1 MSSQF
6 IGMMRPEQRQ
16 AFEAMKGVIA
26 DKKKLDICYHIT
38 GATGSGKTHSML
50 LSLASLAMAGRT
62 IIVQSPNVEVLT
74 ELHEKFKDLIHD
86 VKNEYNIS
94 YSKEKGQQNTKEWL
108 ERQAWRMNPYKKNVL
123 FVTMQSLNIYCD
135 GLGRK
140 AANKFFK
147 ETLKVDLMFGDEA
160 HRWGIVIGNELLDRG
175 YNFNKGREDEFEAA
189 WLRTVLVA
197 FDGIPK
203 FAATATM
210 TNSQIS
216 KKITFNYKQ
225 EKHVFKN
232 SILFNL
238 TVAEENKM
246 PMLISATHG
255 EYMSP
260 QISENVSA
268 EQYYNMAVKYEQM
281 HCIENSVKQVVE
293 AACKTINEYAKIR
306 EDMIR
311 DCPELLTA
319 AYANPEL
326 FPRPKAIISFKNRE
340 DAEFIKAMEGV
351 ANEHGI
357 KVAYSMPSSEGIDH
371 DNELEDFRDTHS
383 EFDILFTK
391 TLANEGIN
399 IPHLICVGI
408 AKSNNIKNEVEGSV
422 LQLIGRIVRA
432 YFLGLKELQ
441 KKLKRKLTKKELR
454 YYYLFSSPVV
464 HSVNS
469 KTNSNGI
476 ERASMADTFSKQNN
490 AIVRL
495 DTPFPLMKAVSEP
508 YDYYAEFQKARDK
521 MIDDFMESCSYRET
535 DNREDMRDIVLGLMS
550 KCPFTQQEDTT
561 VLDIAHIVPHADIQ
575 NYGLGFD
582 EANPSLYIAL
592 RTDVHRRFDDGQFYF
607 NFVNNYVLETKL
619 SPNITDK
626 QKAEAEAAGIVD
638 GTQINIPH
646 GVIREAIEYRKNMVL
661 GNG

>member
-1 MSSQF
+1 MNSQF
-6 IGMMRPEQRQ
+6 ISMMRPEQRQ
-16 AFEAMKGVIA
+16 AFEAMKNVI
-26 DKKKLDICYHIT
+26 DNNKNLDICYHIT

-50 LSLASLAMAGRT
+50 LSLASLAKAGRT

-94 YSKEKGQQNTKEWL
+94 YSKEKGQQNTKEWID
-108 ERQAWRMNPYKKNVL
+108 RQASRMNPYKKNVL

-135 GLGRK
+135 GVGRTV
-140 AANKFFK
+140 ANKFFK

-175 YNFNKGREDEFEAA
+175 YDFNKGRKDEFEAA

-216 KKITFNYKQ
+216 KKIKFNYKQ
-225 EKHVFKN
+225 EKYVFKN

-293 AACKTINEYAKIR
+293 ATCKTINEYAKLR

-319 AYANPEL
+319 AYAAPEL

-340 DAEFIKAMEGV
+340 EAEFIKAMEGV

-399 IPHLICVGI
+399 ILHLICVGI

-422 LQLIGRIVRA
+422 LQLIGRILRA
-432 YFLGLKELQ
+432 YFPFGLKDLQ
-441 KKLKRKLTKKELR
+441 KKLKRKLTKKELW

-490 AIVRL
+490 AIIRL
-495 DTPFPLMKAVSEP
+495 DTPILGLSNHE
-508 YDYYAEFQKARDK
+508 YYAEFQEVRDK
-521 MIDDFMESCSYRET
+521 MIDNFMEKYSYREAN
-535 DNREDMRDIVLGLMS
+535 NREDMRDIVLEKMS
-550 KCPFTQQEDTT
+550 RCPFTHQEDTT

-582 EANPSLYIAL
+582 ESNPSLYIAL

-626 QKAEAEAAGIVD
+626 QKAEAETAGIVE